1 MVSCAGPGSTSSI
14 VKRPAWM
21 TVTFGSPVT
30 AKALPGL
37 KSSPRSNTVPSVG
50 TELTDAKLPV
60 IIAIFYSPSC
70 VGSDGGSDSGS
81 DESSPP
87 VPPSTLL
94 EICCTDSRVHCGPVH
109 QPRADAAVTHTSTK
123 YPGSGTTTD
132 DTSVSVCDDKVDV
145 KCPCSEKVVLPSGF
159 STRR

>member
-1 MVSCAGPGSTSSI
+1 
-14 VKRPAWM
+14 KRPAWM
-21 TVTFGSPVT
+21 TVTLGSPVT

-37 KSSPRSNTVPSVG
+37 RSSARSNTVPSVG
-50 TELTDAKLPV
+50 TLFTDAKLPV
-60 IIAIFYSPSC
+60 TLAIIYSPSC
-70 VGSDGGSDSGS
+70 TGSDGGSGSGS

-94 EICCTDSRVHCGPVH
+94 EICCADSRVHCGPVH

-123 YPGSGTTTD
+123 YPGSVTTTD
-132 DTSVSVCDDKVDV
+132 DKSVSVCDDKVDV
-145 KCPCSEKVVLPSGF
+145 KCTCSEKIVSPSDF